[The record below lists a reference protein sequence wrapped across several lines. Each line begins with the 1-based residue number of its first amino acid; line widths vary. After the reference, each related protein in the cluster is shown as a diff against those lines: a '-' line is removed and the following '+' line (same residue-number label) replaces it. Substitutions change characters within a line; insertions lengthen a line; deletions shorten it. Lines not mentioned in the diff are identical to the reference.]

1 MSDDLIAVLKR
12 LSATPGV
19 SGSESAV
26 RTLVMDLLTP
36 WADEVSVDIAGN
48 VTALKRGRLAGTA
61 RRKVMLSAH
70 MDEIGL
76 VVTGLEGEFLRFTQ
90 IGGIDNHILLG
101 QEVLVHGR
109 CPLPGIVASR
119 PPHVVSPDERTK
131 VIAQDKLFIDVGLPS
146 DELKAQVRVGDTISF
161 NCEPVE
167 LMGDWIAGKA
177 LDNRVSVAAIYGCLR
192 ALAEMRHAWD
202 VYAMATAQ
210 EEHGNFLGATTGTF
224 RIQPDVAL
232 VIDTTFGY
240 MPGLSEAETFKMG
253 DGPALSIGPNIHPA
267 IYCRLA
273 DLADALE
280 IPRQTEPLPGHSGT
294 EAWGVQISRGG
305 IPTGIISLPVR
316 NMHTPVEI
324 VSPKDVARAA
334 RLMAHFVAGLDETF
348 VEDLVPRG
356 KGHTNFPE
364 IG

>member
-1 MSDDLIAVLKR
+1 MPDDLTAVLKR
-12 LSATPGV
+12 LSAAPGV

-26 RTLVMDLLTP
+26 RTLVIDLLTP
-36 WADEVSVDIAGN
+36 LADEVSVDVPGN
-48 VTALKRGRLAGTA
+48 VTALKRGRQTGAM

-76 VVTGLEGEFLRFTQ
+76 VVTGHEGEFLRFTQ
-90 IGGIDNHILLG
+90 IGGIDDRILLG

-109 CPLPGIVASR
+109 CPLPGVIASR
-119 PPHVVSPDERTK
+119 PPHVVSPDERNK
-131 VIAQDKLFIDVGLPS
+131 VIPQDKLFVDVGLPA
-146 DELKAQVRVGDTISF
+146 DELKAQVRVGDIISF
-161 NCEPVE
+161 NCEPAE

-177 LDNRVSVAAIYGCLR
+177 LDNRASLAVIYGCLR
-192 ALAEMRHAWD
+192 ALAEMSHAWD
-202 VYAMATAQ
+202 VYAMATVQ
-210 EEHGNFLGATTGTF
+210 EEYGNFLGATTGAY

-232 VIDTTFGY
+232 VIDTTYGY
-240 MPGLSEAETFKMG
+240 MPGLSEAETFKLG

-267 IYCRLA
+267 IYRRLA

-294 EAWGVQISRGG
+294 EAWHVQISREG
-305 IPTGIISLPVR
+305 IPTGIISLPIR

-324 VSPKDVARAA
+324 IPVKDVARAA

-356 KGHTNFPE
+356 E
-364 IG
+364 